1 MKSKKNILIAFL
13 LNLGF
18 SVFELVGGMLCGSVA
33 IISDALH
40 DFGDAFSLGIAFFLE
55 KKSLR
60 QPDKNYTYG
69 YGRFSVLGGL
79 VTTCILI
86 FGSLAVIFGAISR
99 AFNPVPINYNG
110 MIIFAIIG
118 TLVNLCA
125 VFFTRHASSINEKSV
140 NLHMLEDV
148 LGWIVVLIGAVL
160 MRFTDFALID
170 TLISIAVAIFIL
182 INGLKNLIEIMR
194 IFLLK
199 TPKFVNV
206 DEVLMHLTEIDGVLD
221 VHHIHLFTVD
231 GQSVYATLHAVM
243 CGDAHNVKHKIKS
256 ELLHLGIVHATVET
270 ENEGEVCNQRECKI
284 TPCEHHTHHHG
295 HHH

>member
-1 MKSKKNILIAFL
+1 MEAKKNILIAFL

-18 SVFELVGGMLCGSVA
+18 SLFELIGGMLCGSVA

-60 QPDKNYTYG
+60 QPDKHYTFG

-79 VTTCILI
+79 ITTCILI
-86 FGSLAVIFGAISR
+86 FGSVAVIFGAISR
-99 AFNPVPINYNG
+99 AFDPVPINYDG

-118 TLVNLCA
+118 TFVNLCA
-125 VFFTRHASSINEKSV
+125 VFFTRHASSINERSV

-199 TPKFVNV
+199 TPKGVCI
-206 DEVLMHLTEIDGVLD
+206 EEITEHLLEIEGITDIHH
-221 VHHIHLFTVD
+221 VHLWSID
-231 GQSVYATLHAVM
+231 GQSVYATLHAVIS
-243 CGDAHNVKHKIKS
+243 GDAYNVKQKIKE